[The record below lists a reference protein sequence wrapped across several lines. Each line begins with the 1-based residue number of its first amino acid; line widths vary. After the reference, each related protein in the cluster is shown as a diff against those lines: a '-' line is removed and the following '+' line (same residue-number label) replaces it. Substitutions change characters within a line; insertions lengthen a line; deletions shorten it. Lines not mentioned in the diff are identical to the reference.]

1 MGEPRLKPC
10 PFCGDIETIGI
21 GMRRDGCAS
30 SVVMCDA
37 CDSEGPCA
45 DTPESAAEKWNERAQ
60 PSTSFYERDE
70 AAEAA
75 VDELFVNAE
84 RRAGRRS
91 VRAGPSMR
99 ECLERAVKERGQNM
113 KPRQFEILMANS
125 MRIEGEG
132 FSAETLW
139 RALRI
144 ACGEDGDG

>member
-1 MGEPRLKPC
+1 M
-10 PFCGDIETIGI
+10 
-21 GMRRDGCAS
+21 
-30 SVVMCDA
+30 
-37 CDSEGPCA
+37 
-45 DTPESAAEKWNERAQ
+45 
-60 PSTSFYERDE
+60 
-70 AAEAA
+70 
-75 VDELFVNAE
+75 
-84 RRAGRRS
+84 
-91 VRAGPSMR
+91 RAGPSMR